1 MAASLAASGRL
12 RYNNGVKRS
21 ARRDNLSI
29 WCAGS
34 SEKIY
39 TANRSA
45 VCPKCGKLVELTR
58 QGHVKPHIERKTATP
73 AKK

>member
-1 MAASLAASGRL
+1 
-12 RYNNGVKRS
+12 V
-21 ARRDNLSI
+21 SI

-39 TANRSA
+39 LA
-45 VCPKCGKLVELTR
+45 VSRTQCPVCGAIVPVSR
-58 QGHVKPHIERKTATP
+58 QGHIKPHVELKVAA